1 MPFFHTFK
9 LKSLLNAHNSFLWCL
24 CHSQHIHFAVEM
36 VVVFGSCVVRL
47 SRLRGVLTQ
56 WRVIM
61 FVSCVVRL
69 SRLRDVLTEHRG
81 GFCLKET
88 PGKEP
93 PYCQEWNNKYLQ
105 QFFSCF
111 MI

>member
-1 MPFFHTFK
+1 MCSQVVQAEGCVNTVAGYCVWE
-9 LKSLLNAHNSFLWCL
+9 LCRQVVQAEGCVNTVAGYRVWELCSQVVQAEGCVNRNNS
-24 CHSQHIHFAVEM
+24 
-36 VVVFGSCVVRL
+36 
-47 SRLRGVLTQ
+47 
-56 WRVIM
+56 
-61 FVSCVVRL
+61 
-69 SRLRDVLTEHRG
+69 G

-88 PGKEP
+88 PSKEP